1 MPAARLATQAEAE
14 TYLGDPGAEG
24 LYLGRYLDVA
34 AGRLGDKLVYRGER
48 HAILFGPNG
57 SGKGASFLMP
67 NLLGDYLKGRSVVVI
82 DPKGELA
89 AVCAGCRHWMENGRR
104 GSVKILDPFG
114 KLREV
119 VGNSPQHDYLAKN
132 GLLDSEGFNPLAAL
146 DSKTDN
152 FYDDAAAIGEALI
165 KIEGNEPHW
174 SESAQ
179 GLITGLV
186 MWEAARTKAPGE
198 VASLDNVRRILTEP
212 DEYDKKNPENKD
224 LMRGLRASARQ
235 IVEACGETDE
245 HGELKIKAGY
255 EIASLLGRFT
265 RKSKE
270 LASIQSTADTQTRWL
285 LSKRI
290 RHDLNKAGGIN
301 FRAIRDTPTTVFVIL
316 PAERMRTHSVWLRLV
331 VVSVLR
337 AMYNAEGLRSVLLID
352 ELAAL
357 GHLAP
362 LEDAF
367 GLVRGYGVQI
377 VGVLQDLTQLKSL
390 YKERWES
397 FLANAGV
404 VQGFAPNDLT
414 TGDWMSRRSGQTT
427 VRTRGASTGT
437 NFGGDRI
444 SSSSGESWSETARP
458 YYLPHDLF
466 GMAEGSGVLWLAGLA
481 DTVRFFAD
489 KYADLPAYSERA
501 MPNPYYRGNRPRRAN
516 GGQPHGLS
524 VSE

>member
-1 MPAARLATQAEAE
+1 MPNARLATPEEAEAF
-14 TYLGDPGAEG
+14 LGDQSTEG
-24 LYLGRYLDVA
+24 LYLGRYLDE
-34 AGRLGDKLVYRGER
+34 GTNSLGEKIVYGGER

-57 SGKGASFLMP
+57 SGKGVRFLMP

-114 KLREV
+114 KLRQV
-119 VGNSPQHDYLAKN
+119 VGNSPQHDYLLKN
-132 GLLDSEGFNPLAAL
+132 GLIDSEGFNPLDAL
-146 DSKTDN
+146 DPESDN

-179 GLITGLV
+179 GLTTGLV
-186 MWEAARTKAPGE
+186 MWEAARPKARGE
-198 VASLDNVRRILTEP
+198 VASLGNVRRILTEP
-212 DEYDKKNPENKD
+212 DGYDEKDPENKD
-224 LMRGLRASARQ
+224 LMYGLRASARQ
-235 IVEACGETDE
+235 IVDECEKTDE

-270 LASIQSTADTQTRWL
+270 LASVQSTADTQTRWL

-290 RHDLNKAGGIN
+290 RDDLNKAGGIN
-301 FRAIRDTPTTVFVIL
+301 FRDVRDTPTTVFVIL

-337 AMYNAEGLRSVLLID
+337 AMYNADGLRSVLLID

-357 GHLAP
+357 GHLGP

-367 GLVRGYGVQI
+367 GLVRGFGVQI
-377 VGVLQDLTQLKSL
+377 VGALQDLTQLKAL

-404 VQGFAPNDLT
+404 IQAFAPNDLT
-414 TGDWMSRRSGQTT
+414 TADWMSRRSGQTT
-427 VRTRGASTGT
+427 VVTRGASTGT
-437 NFGGDRI
+437 NIGGDRT
-444 SSSSGESWSETARP
+444 SSSSGDSWNQIARP

-466 GMAEGSGVLWLAGLA
+466 GMVEGSGVLWLAGLA
-481 DTVRFFAD
+481 DTVRFAAD
-489 KYADLPAYSERA
+489 KYVDLAAYSERA
-501 MPNPYYRGNRPRRAN
+501 MPNPYYRGSRSRRAK
-516 GGQPHGLS
+516 GGEPRGLS
-524 VSE
+524 A